1 MTITQ
6 LEYIVAVATH
16 KSFVAA
22 AEKCYVTQPTLS
34 MQIHKLEEELS
45 VRIFDRNQHPIGLTE
60 IGEEI
65 IAQAKVILTES
76 FKIPELIQ
84 HHRGEISGSF
94 RMAVIP
100 TLAPYILPQLLENHA
115 KHHPELQIIIEEL
128 QTPDIVKRLKDD
140 DIDCA
145 LMSTPLDNNYLKEYP
160 LFYEPLVVYLGENE
174 PVFKKRTL
182 APEDIDLKS
191 LWMLNEGNCLRN
203 QVLNLCTDN
212 VQKVQEDKMFR
223 YESGNVETLRRMVDK
238 NGGMT
243 VIPELATVDF
253 GDDQLDKL
261 RYFEA
266 PEPVREV
273 SLVTNDH
280 FVRLSVLKYLM
291 ETILELVPEKMRVQ
305 KKDRKVLRIQTAKL

>member
-16 KSFVAA
+16 KSFIAA
-22 AEKCYVTQPTLS
+22 AEKCFVTQPTLS
-34 MQIHKLEEELS
+34 MQIHKLEEELN
-45 VRIFDRNQHPIGLTE
+45 VRLFDRNRHPIGMTE

-65 IAQAKVILTES
+65 VAQAKIILSES

-84 HHRGEISGSF
+84 RRQGELAGTF

-100 TLAPYILPQLLENHA
+100 TLAPYIVPQLLETHA
-115 KHHPELQIIIEEL
+115 QKHPELQLIIEEM
-128 QTPDIVKRLKDD
+128 QTQEIIRRLKED

-145 LMSTPLDNNYLKEYP
+145 LLSTPLDNNYIKEYP
-160 LFYEPLVVYLGENE
+160 LFYEPLVVYLSENE

-182 APEDIDLKS
+182 SPGDIDLKTI
-191 LWMLNEGNCLRN
+191 WMLNEGNCLRN
-203 QVLNLCTDN
+203 QVLNLCAEN
-212 VQKVQEDKMFR
+212 VQKVQNDKVFR

-243 VIPELATVDF
+243 ILPELATVDF
-253 GDDQLDKL
+253 GDAQIEKV
-261 RYFEA
+261 RYFDA

-280 FVRLSVLKYLM
+280 FVRLSVLNYLI
-291 ETILELVPEKMRVQ
+291 ETILDLVPEKMRVQ